1 MAAAM
6 DVDPADLP
14 TIQVKKEEPNPLLGN
29 TFDGDD
35 YDDDDEDEEP
45 ADELANDIDPDAG
58 HVFFRITD
66 EQRVKNSEVRKRTVR
81 ELFGLCR
88 IL

>member
-1 MAAAM
+1 MTAAM

-29 TFDGDD
+29 TFDGND
-35 YDDDDEDEEP
+35 YDEEP

-81 ELFGLCR
+81 ELFGECR